1 MRPASDMPSPRGRR
15 RVSRRFRVII
25 AIVVAALIV
34 LMLSLRGIAGFY
46 TDYLWFDSLG
56 YTSVWRGVLLAQILL
71 ALVFIAAMFLL
82 LWVNLYLADRMA
94 PSFRPPGPEEE
105 FVRRYHDTIGTR
117 AGLVRIGV
125 AGLFALFWGAGAGSR
140 WQDYI
145 LWRNSIDFGVD
156 DPQFGVD
163 VGFYV
168 FELPFITFVINWVF
182 TALVVV
188 LIITAAAHYLNG
200 GIRVNAPVQRV
211 TPQVK
216 AHLSVLLA
224 MLALVKAADYW
235 YQRYSLNFSSRGV
248 VDGASFTDVNAQ
260 LPAIKLLILISLAA
274 AVLLIVNI
282 RRRGWVL
289 PVVAVGLWAFVAI
302 VMGNIFPAVYQRL
315 VVEPNELSRES
326 QFIDRNIEATRAAYG
341 FAVQDP
347 ETGVALTLENQEFDF
362 DPDNSELTVDILRE
376 NQATLENVRLLDPGI
391 VSPTYSRLEVER
403 DQFQFDE
410 DLDVDRYMVD
420 GVERTVV
427 VAARELNLSGVR
439 SGWENQHVSFTHGY
453 GLAIAPA
460 NEVTDQGEP
469 DFVVGGLPT
478 NISDRVDIGLDA
490 DGSFQPRIYIGEGL
504 GGYGIVGTSRCEV
517 DFPLQ
522 GGSNDDIEDSPDV
535 AAEDVEEPAGAEAL
549 NCGSSGSNQEFTYDG
564 DDGVRAGGFFRRVA
578 FALRFQDLNPIFSGL
593 IDDDSRFIYN
603 RDVQTR
609 VRELAPFLEFDADSY
624 PAIVDGRIVWILD
637 GYTTTDNY
645 PYAQSADRSSLPNGS
660 GLRSSFNYVRNSV
673 KVVVDAYNGDVDFFI
688 VDETDPIIQAYQ
700 SAFPDL
706 FKTRSDDG
714 FTEDLIQH
722 LRYPEDLFR
731 IQTNMWATY
740 QLDTAESFFD
750 DTAAWSVALDPGA
763 ELDATGA
770 SQTTSATGLTII
782 TNGDVIPPYYLQMRL
797 PGEQEQE
804 FTLLRPFV
812 PSSRSGEGLRQE
824 LTAFMAGRIDEQG
837 NQTLASYT
845 VPGTAIDGP
854 VLANAAM
861 LNDPAIAERTT
872 LLGQTG
878 SSVRLGNMVLLPL
891 DTVDGDDRILY
902 VRPLYVDA
910 RGDLPL
916 LRFVIVAY
924 DDQVRMCPTLEQA
937 LGALFVDENEL
948 DEDCNGVVSPFT
960 GDVVQVED
968 GVGEPPEDLDTPDPE
983 PTPTPDAGPTPTPAP
998 AEPTPTPVPVEPP
1011 PADVQAL
1018 LEAAQTAFDDAQDAL
1033 AEGDLGTYQEL
1044 IEQGEGF
1051 LDQAL
1056 ALIEAAGDDP
1066 PPEDQL
1072 PTPTPVPTPTPEGA

>member
-1 MRPASDMPSPRGRR
+1 MRPASDMPPPRGRG

-82 LWVNLYLADRMA
+82 LWINLYLADRMA

-125 AGLFALFWGAGAGSR
+125 AALFALFWGAGAGSR

-145 LWRNSIDFGVD
+145 LWRNSTDFGVS

-289 PVVAVGLWAFVAI
+289 PVIAVGLWAFVAI
-302 VMGNIFPAVYQRL
+302 VMGNIFPAIYQRL
-315 VVEPNELSRES
+315 VVEPNELSREET
-326 QFIDRNIEATRAAYG
+326 FIGRNIEATRAAYG
-341 FAVQDP
+341 FSVRDP
-347 ETGVALTLENQEFDF
+347 ESGDRFDLDSEIFDF
-362 DPDNSELTVDILRE
+362 DPDSSELTVDILRE
-376 NQATLENVRLLDPGI
+376 NQETLENVRLLDPAI

-403 DQFQFDE
+403 DQFQFDQ
-410 DLDVDRYMVD
+410 DLDVDRYIVD

-478 NISDRVDIGLDA
+478 TISDRVEIGLDA

-504 GGYGIVGTSRCEV
+504 GGYAIVGTNRCEV
-517 DFPLQ
+517 DFPLE
-522 GGSNDDIEDSPDV
+522 GGSGADPDISPDV
-535 AAEDVEEPAGAEAL
+535 AAEDVDVAEE
-549 NCGSSGSNQEFTYDG
+549 CTTSGSNQEFKYDG

-593 IDDDSRFIYN
+593 IDDDSKFIYN

-637 GYTTTDNY
+637 GYTTTNNY
-645 PYAQSADRSSLPNGS
+645 PYAQSADRSSLPSGS

-673 KVVVDAYNGDVDFFI
+673 KVVADAYNGDVDFFI
-688 VDETDPIIQAYQ
+688 VDESDPIIQAYQ
-700 SAFPDL
+700 KAFPDL
-706 FKTRSDDG
+706 FKSRSDEG

-740 QLDTAESFFD
+740 QLDTPESFFD

-763 ELDATGA
+763 DLDATGT
-770 SQTTSATGLTII
+770 SQTTSADGLPII

-797 PGEQEQE
+797 PGETEQE
-804 FTLLRPFV
+804 FVLLRPFV
-812 PSSRSGEGLRQE
+812 PSSRSGEGQRQE
-824 LTAFMAGRIDEQG
+824 LTAFMTGRIDEQG
-837 NQTLASYT
+837 NQSLASYT

-861 LNDPAIAERTT
+861 LNDPQIAPRTT
-872 LLGQTG
+872 LLGQSG

-891 DTVDGDDRILY
+891 DTVDGEDRILY

-937 LGALFVDENEL
+937 LGALFVDANEL

-968 GVGEPPEDLDTPDPE
+968 GEGVGDPPDELDTPDAE
-983 PTPTPDAGPTPTPAP
+983 PTPTPETTPTPAP
-998 AEPTPTPVPVEPP
+998 AEPTPTPAPVEPP

-1018 LEAAQTAFDDAQDAL
+1018 LEAAQNAFDQAQEAL
-1033 AEGDLGTYQEL
+1033 ADGDLGTYQEL

-1051 LDQAL
+1051 LDDAL

-1066 PPEDQL
+1066 PPEDEL
-1072 PTPTPVPTPTPEGA
+1072 PTPTPEGA

>member
-1 MRPASDMPSPRGRR
+1 MRPASDMPPPRGRR

-25 AIVVAALIV
+25 AVAVAALMV
-34 LMLSLRGIAGFY
+34 LLLSLRGIAGFY

-56 YTSVWRGVLLAQILL
+56 YTSVWRGVLVAQIVL
-71 ALVFIAAMFLL
+71 ALIFIAAMFLL

-145 LWRNSIDFGVD
+145 LWRNNVEFGLE

-168 FELPFITFVINWVF
+168 FELPFITFVINWLF

-274 AVLLIVNI
+274 ALLLIVNI

-326 QFIDRNIEATRAAYG
+326 EFIDRNIEATRVAYG
-341 FAVQDP
+341 FSVVDGDTGQSQDLAN
-347 ETGVALTLENQEFDF
+347 VEFDF
-362 DPDNSELTVDILRE
+362 DPESSDLTIDILRE
-376 NQATLENVRLLDPGI
+376 NQDTLENVRLLDPAV
-391 VSPTYSRLEVER
+391 VSPTFSRLEVER

-410 DLDVDRYMVD
+410 DLDVDRYIVD

-460 NEVTDQGEP
+460 NAVSDQGEP

-478 NISDRVDIGLDA
+478 TISDRVDIGLGENDA
-490 DGSFQPRIYIGEGL
+490 FQPRIYIGEGL
-504 GGYGIVGTSRCEV
+504 GGYAIVGTSRCEV

-522 GGSNDDIEDSPDV
+522 GGSTVPIEESPDV
-535 AAEDVEEPAGAEAL
+535 AAEDVEAADE
-549 NCGSSGSNQEFTYDG
+549 CTTSGSNQEFKYDG
-564 DDGVRAGGFFRRVA
+564 DDGVRAGGFFRRIA
-578 FALRFQDLNPIFSGL
+578 FALRFQDLNPVFSGL

-637 GYTTTDNY
+637 GYTTTNNY

-700 SAFPDL
+700 KAFPDL
-706 FKTRSDDG
+706 FKTRDDDG
-714 FTEDLIQH
+714 FTSDLVQH

-740 QLDTAESFFD
+740 QLDEAASFFD
-750 DTAAWSVALDPGA
+750 DTAAWSVALDPGS

-770 SQTTSATGLTII
+770 SQTTSATGLPII
-782 TNGDVIPPYYLQMRL
+782 TTGDVIPPYYLQMRL

-804 FTLLRPFV
+804 FVLLRPFV

-891 DTVDGDDRILY
+891 DTVNGEDRILY

-924 DDQVRMCPTLEQA
+924 DDEVRMCPTLELA
-937 LGALFVDENEL
+937 LGALFVDENQL
-948 DEDCNGVVSPFT
+948 DDDCNGVVSPFT
-960 GDVVQVED
+960 GDIVEVED
-968 GVGEPPEDLDTPDPE
+968 PVGDPPEDLDTPDAE
-983 PTPTPDAGPTPTPAP
+983 PTPTPDVTPTPAP
-998 AEPTPTPVPVEPP
+998 DPTPTPIPVPVEPP

-1018 LEAAQTAFDDAQDAL
+1018 LEAAQDAFDEAQAAL

-1051 LDQAL
+1051 LDEAL
-1056 ALIEAAGDDP
+1056 GLIESAEADP
-1066 PPEDQL
+1066 E
-1072 PTPTPVPTPTPEGA
+1072 PTPEVDPEPEEAPTPTPEGA